1 MCIGRSSFCFKKCV
15 WACVQ
20 GVGDSNSAL
29 QSTWA
34 WLFCR
39 LQCGGKQRRGWY
51 PLSVL
56 TLPRMSGENLE
67 KNNRLRAWLLAI
79 SEEKKCSLNQ
89 LALAWIL
96 HKGKDVVP
104 IPGTSKKV
112 NLESNIGA
120 IGVTLSKEEIVEI
133 EAAMPIAEISGDR
146 NLDNQS
152 ICSTM
157 QQSTTSFTGR
167 LPAIST

>member
-1 MCIGRSSFCFKKCV
+1 MS
-15 WACVQ
+15 VQ
-20 GVGDSNSAL
+20 
-29 QSTWA
+29 
-34 WLFCR
+34 
-39 LQCGGKQRRGWY
+39 
-51 PLSVL
+51 

-67 KNNRLRAWLLAI
+67 KNNSLRAWLLAI

-120 IGVTLSKEEIVEI
+120 IGVTLSKEEIGEI

-146 NLDNQS
+146 SLDNQS

-167 LPAIST
+167 LPVVST

>member
-1 MCIGRSSFCFKKCV
+1 MS
-15 WACVQ
+15 VQ
-20 GVGDSNSAL
+20 
-29 QSTWA
+29 T
-34 WLFCR
+34 R
-39 LQCGGKQRRGWY
+39 
-51 PLSVL
+51 
-56 TLPRMSGENLE
+56 PRMSGENLE
-67 KNNRLRAWLLAI
+67 KNNRLHAQLLAI

-89 LALAWIL
+89 LALVWIL

-112 NLESNIGA
+112 NLDSNIGA

-133 EAAMPIAEISGDR
+133 EAATPIAEISGHR

-152 ICSTM
+152 IRSTM

-167 LPAIST
+167 LPVVSTKKNKNDTINNAS